1 MEMNYADYLE
11 ELYRLIRLRYEY
23 AALRLDARENESR
36 DSERQQ
42 KEQDCLE
49 AVRAGAQSVLDAEEA
64 LLAGET
70 FAPLPYL
77 LAVCECSEFER
88 HAAAMLLFWELRPEC
103 ADANAALCGTGEVT
117 PRLLALTFCGEVTD
131 DEACLSLREDSV
143 FGSVFLEPSG
153 GRGMDRMLV
162 LAPGILRMILT
173 GVPEN
178 RPNEAA
184 MAARGLALVGSP
196 IPRAQ
201 RVECHFSLEDVV
213 LPVDSKEALR
223 IACDRVR
230 NAKKVYE
237 QWGMGRLVTYGKGV
251 SLLFSGPPGT
261 GKTMA
266 AQAVAAELAMELY
279 RINLPA
285 VVSKYIGETE
295 RNLSEIFENARGR
308 NVVLFFDEADVLFG
322 KRTEIKDSNDK
333 YSNME
338 AAYLLQRIEEYEGV
352 VVMATNYRRNF
363 DEAFNRR
370 LTAVIDFPFP
380 DEEARKE
387 IWKRSIPA
395 VLFDDSIDTD
405 ALAGQY
411 ELSGSAIKNSVL
423 YAAFLAASRGEETL
437 SEKLIF
443 EGIREEFKKQGK
455 VIGRK
460 ERE

>member
-1 MEMNYADYLE
+1 
-11 ELYRLIRLRYEY
+11 
-23 AALRLDARENESR
+23 
-36 DSERQQ
+36 
-42 KEQDCLE
+42 
-49 AVRAGAQSVLDAEEA
+49 
-64 LLAGET
+64 
-70 FAPLPYL
+70 
-77 LAVCECSEFER
+77 
-88 HAAAMLLFWELRPEC
+88 
-103 ADANAALCGTGEVT
+103 
-117 PRLLALTFCGEVTD
+117 
-131 DEACLSLREDSV
+131 
-143 FGSVFLEPSG
+143 
-153 GRGMDRMLV
+153 RGMDRMLV